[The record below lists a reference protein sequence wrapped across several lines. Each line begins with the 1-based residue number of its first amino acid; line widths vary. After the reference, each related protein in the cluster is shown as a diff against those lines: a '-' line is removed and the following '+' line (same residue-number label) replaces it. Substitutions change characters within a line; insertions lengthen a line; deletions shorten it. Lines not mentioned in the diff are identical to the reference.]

1 MIKQVAS
8 LKFYII
14 IIVTSFVLVL
24 FHYPKNISDPQCGRI
39 LLLLTIK
46 ARGKFCSTETASELY
61 FCQNKNESKLN
72 ECLFY
77 KFK

>member
-1 MIKQVAS
+1 MIKQMAS

-46 ARGKFCSTETASELY
+46 ARRKFCSTYGDSVRTTVDSRYLEL
-61 FCQNKNESKLN
+61 QGTL
-72 ECLFY
+72 
-77 KFK
+77 